1 MTPDVHQHQG
11 DYQMANRKQQPPT
24 PSASRSPAGAR
35 RIGSDNPTYNQD
47 EVLKV
52 IDGYATPG
60 GSPNLRTG
68 NDSWSR
74 PRVVSVQEYAV
85 GNQQTKQ

>member
-1 MTPDVHQHQG
+1 
-11 DYQMANRKQQPPT
+11 MATRKQQPPT

-35 RIGSDNPTYNQD
+35 RGIGSDNPTYKQD
-47 EVLKV
+47 DVLKV